1 MEVSQTKR
9 INYKHV
15 PAEKI
20 NRITKKNH
28 QGVVAFL
35 SPIDFHKL
43 ENVVPEIYE
52 RGKTP
57 LIVILDNITDVR
69 NFGAI
74 ARSAECLQVDAILVP
89 EKTLPSINSDAVKT
103 SAGALSKKLKYVGL
117 GIFKKAYNFKRI
129 WLKDSCLQRKR

>member
-1 MEVSQTKR
+1 MRKLTEQL
-9 INYKHV
+9 
-15 PAEKI
+15 
-20 NRITKKNH
+20 KNH

-74 ARSAECLQVDAILVP
+74 ARSAECLQVCYFSTR
-89 EKTLPSINSDAVKT
+89 KTLVSI
-103 SAGALSKKLKYVGL
+103 
-117 GIFKKAYNFKRI
+117 I
-129 WLKDSCLQRKR
+129 